1 MDMKSPTFGVGVVG
15 AGRVFEQH
23 ARACVEL
30 GRRARLLAIADGDE
44 AQLRTATSRHFVPF
58 AHRDYRSLLD
68 RQDIDVVSVCTPPAS
83 HERIVVDALE
93 AGKFVMCEKPL
104 AHSLDAADRIMAA
117 ARRYPGKL
125 TTVFQF
131 RYLPEVRRTR
141 WLSDQGHLGRLLFGR
156 FSRYARFEMSGK
168 PAKPGKAPKPGK
180 ERADWWGRWG
190 VAGGGVVMTQ
200 LIHDLDLMCHLFGRP
215 TEVTAVMDTLK
226 EPIES
231 EDTCAATVRFESGAL
246 ACCYGT
252 MTAHRTASA
261 FDVIG
266 ESASA
271 HLPWAFECMDRKRR
285 EPSLR
290 EVLTMYPPYAESRAN
305 RGAVATLGER
315 LRHLRIRA
323 APTVTA
329 HTPYVADVLDAI
341 ADGRPVP
348 VGPEEARASLDLCT
362 AVYVSALTRRSVA
375 VPIDSTSPYY
385 AGLTTVDYDG
395 RRQQGSQRSM
405 TDRAH
410 RPPPGLGR

>member
-1 MDMKSPTFGVGVVG
+1 MSSITFGVGIVG

-30 GRRARLLAIADGDE
+30 GGRARLLAIADVDE
-44 AQLRTATSRHFVPF
+44 ARIRAATSRHFIPF
-58 AHRDYRSLLD
+58 SHLDYRALLD
-68 RQDIDVVSVCTPPAS
+68 RRDIDVVAVCTPPAL

-104 AHSLDAADRIMAA
+104 AHTLAAADAILAA
-117 ARRYPGKL
+117 ARRHPGRL
-125 TTVFQF
+125 STVFQF

-141 WLSDQGHLGRLLFGR
+141 WLSDQGHLGRPLFGR
-156 FSRYARFEMSGK
+156 FSRYARFEMPGK
-168 PAKPGKAPKPGK
+168 RAKPGKAPRPDK

-200 LIHDLDLMCHLFGRP
+200 SIHDLDLMCHLFGRP
-215 TEVTAVMDTLK
+215 IEVTAVIDTLK

-252 MTAHRTASA
+252 MTGHHTASA

-271 HLPWAFECMDRKRR
+271 HLPWAFECSDRKRR
-285 EPSLR
+285 EQLLQ
-290 EVLTMYPPYAESRAN
+290 EVLSLYPLVSEPN
-305 RGAVATLGER
+305 PRGGIIAALGAR
-315 LRHLRIRA
+315 LRQPRAVA
-323 APTVTA
+323 APTTSA

-341 ADGRPVP
+341 EAGRALPI
-348 VGPEEARASLDLCT
+348 GPEEARTPLDLCT
-362 AVYVSALTRRSVA
+362 AVYASALTQRPIA
-375 VPIDSTSPYY
+375 VPMDSRSPFY
-385 AGLTTVDYDG
+385 AGVTTVDYDG
-395 RRQQGSQRSM
+395 RRQWRSQPGATAGPHAAQQGS
-405 TDRAH
+405 
-410 RPPPGLGR
+410 GR